1 MLWKVRIEMTLRI
14 LNIRLAIVYRLAK
27 FTNRLSTWFCDKHSK
42 LYHEWEKEF
51 NNYRGDLR

>member
-1 MLWKVRIEMTLRI
+1 MTLRI